1 MRLLTRLGQQYAAAA
16 AEAAMYGMSGTDGG
30 PTVSASCYSFRRVS
44 TAAATTSGPVVYRS
58 LHDCQNHVRC
68 FIQEISSGFAP
79 TAQGG
84 LQGGETVRKSH
95 RGARTLMEL
104 QELAEQFVVR
114 LQSTVFLPSD
124 VVQEVDDFPMF
135 LLRYF
140 HRAVARAKDG
150 RPRSEEEIIEGF
162 VEWMDMAFP
171 ASPSSGREEEFVSF
185 VELMRLVQ
193 SFVRYH
199 RGVRWGGGITSA
211 EWHRSGYLLHPWHG
225 TYCPSLHSE
234 QMPYVH
240 LLQWLLRRRP
250 PREEKRH
257 LGDADEKNTSDG
269 GSSMRGDAMRWWGA
283 TEPFAPPSWRGER
296 TSSNTVGFAALD
308 CGCHSG
314 YMTDLLL
321 KAGAQHVIAVDVSTH
336 ALGSTEATL
345 REHLRERRSA
355 TSVAKRV
362 RFMRCD
368 LLPELGPVAKQKE
381 EERASPLLEEGST
394 LAAAAARRRRL
405 ARQRFMPDNPQDS
418 VSSFAGVIAA
428 PESEVGPF
436 DLLVF
441 HPPVKPLFPSWP
453 LLQESLNAVEYSP
466 PIAEGHHSHSSLPAL
481 HEFLQRLLCS
491 SKDHTESST
500 QPQKRTTPL
509 VKDGGY
515 VAFILPV
522 SFDPK
527 DILQHISSSQLH
539 SSCGRGDSGVVSFT
553 SLSDAVTGLLEGPYD
568 LVLRRRHSLA
578 GMCNTGEEFPLSDMT
593 FLREFAHPQFRD
605 RIKRELNAFYRTHQ
619 AVDLLVLRKK
629 PSSNGSN
636 KYKENRGN
644 SRNES
649 HPKDQFPSGT
659 KEDAITYEESFQHTE
674 YIPAYGPP
682 LRHHWTE
689 MTPSYSYLE
698 DEFFGS
704 NAGKTGGNLPERN
717 FLAVGHTPSLVREE
731 GKEERT
737 DGEWSHANLQTVR
750 RSMQNY
756 RSLFTGELK
765 MRRKNR
771 LRKMALQSLENQEWY
786 IDEKLVKSEGAK
798 IDLLNELS
806 RFDLQDWD

>member
-1 MRLLTRLGQQYAAAA
+1 MHLLACFGRQYAAK
-16 AEAAMYGMSGTDGG
+16 AAMYTMSGADGG
-30 PTVSASCYSFRRVS
+30 VTFLASSYSFRRAS

-58 LHDCQNHVRC
+58 LHDCQNHVRRL
-68 FIQEISSGFAP
+68 IEAISLGFAP
-79 TAQGG
+79 TAQAG
-84 LQGGETVRKSH
+84 LQEGESLRKSH

-104 QELAEQFVVR
+104 QELAEQFVVK

-140 HRAVARAKDG
+140 HHAVGRAKEG

-162 VEWMDMAFP
+162 MEWMDMALP

-211 EWHRSGYLLHPWHG
+211 EWHRNGYLLHPWHG
-225 TYCPSLHSE
+225 TYCPSLHTE

-250 PREEKRH
+250 VQEEKGR
-257 LGDADEKNTSDG
+257 LGDADKRNTSNGD
-269 GSSMRGDAMRWWGA
+269 SSMRDDTMRWWSA
-283 TEPFAPPSWRGER
+283 TEPFAPPSWRDER

-321 KAGAQHVIAVDVSTH
+321 KAGAQHVIAVDVSAH
-336 ALGSTEATL
+336 ALGSAEATL

-362 RFMRCD
+362 QFIRCD
-368 LLPELGPVAKQKE
+368 LLPELGSVAKQE
-381 EERASPLLEEGST
+381 EGEMASPLMEERST
-394 LAAAAARRRRL
+394 LVAAAARRRLL
-405 ARQRFMPDNPQDS
+405 ARKRFMRDNPQVS
-418 VSSFAGVIAA
+418 VSSFSEVTAA
-428 PESEVGPF
+428 PESEFGPF

-453 LLQESLNAVEYSP
+453 LLQESLNVVEYSP
-466 PIAEGHHSHSSLPAL
+466 PIAEDHHSHSSLSAL
-481 HEFLQRLLCS
+481 HEFLQRLLYS

-500 QPQKRTTPL
+500 QPQSLAAPL
-509 VKDGGY
+509 LKDGGY
-515 VAFILPV
+515 VAFIIPV
-522 SFDPK
+522 AFDPK
-527 DILQHISSSQLH
+527 DILQHISLSQLH
-539 SSCGRGDSGVVSFT
+539 SSSRRGDGGVVSFT
-553 SLSDAVTGLLEGPYD
+553 SLSDAVTGLLEGPYE
-568 LVLRRRHSLA
+568 LVVRRRHSLA
-578 GMCNTGEEFPLSDMT
+578 GMCNTGEEFPLCDMAY
-593 FLREFAHPQFRD
+593 LREFADPQCRD
-605 RIKRELNAFYRTHQ
+605 RIKQELNAFYRTYQ

-629 PSSNGSN
+629 PSSKESN
-636 KYKENRGN
+636 KYKKNEGN
-644 SRNES
+644 SRNEN
-649 HPKDQFPSGT
+649 HTKDHFPADPKENP
-659 KEDAITYEESFQHTE
+659 ITYEESFEHTE
-674 YIPAYGPP
+674 YIPADGPS

-698 DEFFGS
+698 DEFFDS
-704 NAGKTGGNLPERN
+704 NVGKTKRNFPESN

-731 GKEERT
+731 VKAERT

-750 RSMQNY
+750 RSLRNY

-765 MRRKNR
+765 MRRKKR